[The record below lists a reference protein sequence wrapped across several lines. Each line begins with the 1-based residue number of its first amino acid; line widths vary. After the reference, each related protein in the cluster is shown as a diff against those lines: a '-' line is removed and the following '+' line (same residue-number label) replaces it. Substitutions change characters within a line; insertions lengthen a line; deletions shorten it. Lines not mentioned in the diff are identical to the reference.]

1 MSLSIDDYVLFKRK
15 IKELIGID
23 LDGYKDEQIK
33 RRVKILMDRIGA
45 NDFLTFYRAI
55 EKDPQLR
62 KDFIDKVTINVSEFF
77 RNTDQFDILK
87 SKVIPHLRDRFKRIN
102 IWSAGC
108 SYGNE
113 PYSVSI
119 ILDELKIREFNI
131 LATDIDVEALKRAKE
146 GIYKLEELKNIS
158 EERLNKYFTKL
169 DSEHYKIVDKIRLS
183 VRFEY
188 LDLLKDKYPKGM
200 HLILCRNVIIYFTQE
215 AKDDVFRKLSDSL
228 EIEGVLFLGNTE
240 RIFNPQYYKLKP
252 LDLFFYKKVV

>member
-1 MSLSIDDYVLFKRK
+1 MNLLIDDYTLFKKK

-33 RRVKILMDRIGA
+33 RRVKILMDRVGA
-45 NDFLTFYRAI
+45 HNFLSFYKAI
-55 EKDPQLR
+55 EKDQQLR

-77 RNTDQFDILK
+77 RNTDQFDLLK
-87 SKVIPHLRDRFKRIN
+87 NKIIPELRNRFKKLS

-113 PYSVSI
+113 PYSVAI
-119 ILDELKIREFNI
+119 ILDELGIREFNM
-131 LATDIDVEALKRAKE
+131 LATDIDMEALKKAKE
-146 GIYKLEELKNIS
+146 GIYKLEELKNIT
-158 EERLNKYFTKL
+158 EERLKRYFTKL
-169 DSEHYKIVDKIRLS
+169 DNDHYKISDRIRLS

-215 AKDDVFRKLSDSL
+215 AKDGVFRKLAESL
-228 EIEGVLFLGNTE
+228 EEDGILFLGNTE
-240 RIFNPQYYKLKP
+240 RIFNPQNYKLKP
-252 LDLFFYKKVV
+252 VDLFFYKKVV

>member
-1 MSLSIDDYVLFKRK
+1 MSLLMDDYALFKRK

-33 RRVKILMDRIGA
+33 RRVKILMDRVGA
-45 NDFLTFYRAI
+45 NNFLAFYKAI
-55 EKDPQLR
+55 EKDPKLR

-77 RNTDQFDILK
+77 RNIDQFEILK
-87 SKVIPHLRDRFKRIN
+87 NRVIPQLREKFKRLN

-113 PYSVSI
+113 PYSVAI
-119 ILDELKIREFNI
+119 ILDELGIREFNI
-131 LATDIDVEALKRAKE
+131 LATDIDMEALKRAKE
-146 GIYKLEELKNIS
+146 GVYKLEELKNIS
-158 EERLNKYFTKL
+158 EERLKRYFTKL
-169 DSEHYKIVDKIRLS
+169 DSEYYKISDNVRLS

-215 AKDDVFRKLSDSL
+215 AKDTVFRKLSESL
-228 EIEGVLFLGNTE
+228 EEGGILFLGNTE
-240 RIFNPQYYKLKP
+240 RIFNPQGYKLKP
-252 LDLFFYKKVV
+252 VDLFFYKKVV

>member
-1 MSLSIDDYVLFKRK
+1 MNLRIDDYALFKRK

-45 NDFLTFYRAI
+45 NDFLTFYKAI
-55 EKDPQLR
+55 EKDPKLR

-77 RNTDQFDILK
+77 RNVDQFEILK
-87 SKVIPHLRDRFKRIN
+87 NKVIPQLRDRFKKLN

-119 ILDELKIREFNI
+119 ILDELGIREFSI
-131 LATDIDVEALKRAKE
+131 LATDIDMEAIKKAKE
-146 GIYKLEELKNIS
+146 GIYKSEELKNIS
-158 EERLNKYFTKL
+158 EERLRKCFTKL
-169 DSEHYKIVDKIRLS
+169 DSEYYRIIDKIRLS

-188 LDLLKDKYPKGM
+188 LDLLKDKYPKGI
-200 HLILCRNVIIYFTQE
+200 HLILCRNVIIYFT
-215 AKDDVFRKLSDSL
+215 
-228 EIEGVLFLGNTE
+228 
-240 RIFNPQYYKLKP
+240 
-252 LDLFFYKKVV
+252 